1 MALTGFRFASHRAP
15 PEPPPRPAPAAVRAP
30 APESQTIMMPRVART
45 RPWTRVLALRDTLDD
60 ALARIARG
68 AGDTGDGPGALA
80 ALRDAGESLQRLC
93 ALDPDALAA
102 LPLRLDGG
110 HYGTRHA
117 MAAAVVLEFMLA
129 RRGAPAAERRTAVLA
144 ALTMNVGMHGLQET
158 LWSHSGPLSPSQR
171 EGVLGH
177 PRLGVALLRAAG
189 VDDPLWLAIVAQH
202 HEHLDGTGYPARLAG
217 DAIVPEAQAL
227 MVAERWCAMV
237 APRAYRSGA
246 PPDRALEVLLGRLG
260 AEADPALGALLAD
273 TVGPTPPGTP
283 VRLANGELGLVLRRT
298 ADPHAPLVRVFRSP
312 IGAVLPEGV
321 GRTTSEARQRIEGT
335 VHLDALACPIDP
347 ERIWEAAEVVEAET
361 AGH

>member
-1 MALTGFRFASHRAP
+1 MALTGFRFASRRAP

-30 APESQTIMMPRVART
+30 APESPTIVMPRVART

-68 AGDTGDGPGALA
+68 AGDAPGALA
-80 ALRDAGESLQRLC
+80 ALRDAGEALQRLC

-158 LWSHSGPLSPSQR
+158 LWSHSGPLSPLQR

-189 VDDPLWLAIVAQH
+189 VDDPLWLVIVAQH

-283 VRLANGELGLVLRRT
+283 VRLANGELGLVFRRT
-298 ADPHAPLVRVFRSP
+298 ADPNAPLVRVFRSP

-321 GRTTSEARQRIEGT
+321 GRTTSEPRQRITGT

-347 ERIWEAAEVVEAET
+347 ERIWEAAEVVEAEP